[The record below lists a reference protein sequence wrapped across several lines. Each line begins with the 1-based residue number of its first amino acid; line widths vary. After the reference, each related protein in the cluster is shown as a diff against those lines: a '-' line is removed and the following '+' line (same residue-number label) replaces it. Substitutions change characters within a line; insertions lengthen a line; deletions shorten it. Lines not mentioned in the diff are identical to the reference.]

1 MVVILLSFN
10 FFNVIFCYNE
20 INFFHDYNCYLLVYI
35 MFFVLLNYLF
45 LFIIKFFQKINLNYK
60 LIEFKCCFFPLLI
73 LIIQLIP
80 SLFLFFETIFFL
92 DDFFL
97 RLKITGHQWYWS
109 YEFSDLVNY
118 GFDSYIKE
126 FDFMDLGGEIFLDV
140 DNRLILPNN
149 LLVRLVGSS
158 SDVIHSWGI
167 PNFFL
172 KMDVISGIMSVYS
185 FNFEVLGIFFGQC
198 SEICGVNHSFIP
210 IMVEV
215 VLFDFFK
222 LNLLSY

>member
-35 MFFVLLNYLF
+35 MFFVLFNYLF
-45 LFIIKFFQKINLNYK
+45 LFIIKFYQKINLNYK

-185 FNFEVLGIFFGQC
+185 FNFEVLGVFFGQC